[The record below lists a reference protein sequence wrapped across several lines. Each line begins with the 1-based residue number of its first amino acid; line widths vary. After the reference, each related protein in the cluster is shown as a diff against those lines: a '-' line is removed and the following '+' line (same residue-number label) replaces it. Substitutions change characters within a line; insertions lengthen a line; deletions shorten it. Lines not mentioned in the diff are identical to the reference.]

1 MPRLC
6 DRPGCAA
13 PAVVT
18 FTFEPA
24 ALTVWVADLLED
36 PTGPGH
42 DLCETHGGRLSAPRG
57 WTLADQRTVRPVVPA
72 LDAQSPMLS
81 RAFRSAAG

>member
-1 MPRLC
+1 MPRVC
-6 DRPGCAA
+6 SRPGCAA

-42 DLCETHGGRLSAPRG
+42 DLCVEHGDRLSAPRG
-57 WTLADQRTVRPVVPA
+57 WTLADQRTNKPSLPT